1 METIKTLKLESP
13 IETILYN
20 ALCSLGIEPKL
31 QHKISFFRVDMAY
44 PDLKLAVECDGHK
57 YHTGEKN
64 WSKDK
69 YRQNRIEQLGWKFE
83 RFQGWLIKKYPI
95 ACAGKIAL
103 KYMPEKLNETNI
115 IRAKHYLEVMYLRTG
130 FTF

>member
-1 METIKTLKLESP
+1 MESIKTIKLESK
-13 IETILYN
+13 IESDLFN
-20 ALCSLGIEPKL
+20 ALCLLGIEPEL
-31 QHKISFFRVDMAY
+31 QYQISYFRVDMAY
-44 PDLKLAVECDGHK
+44 PELKLAVECDGHK

-69 YRQNRIEQLGWKFE
+69 YRQKRIEELGWKFE

-103 KYMPEKLNETNI
+103 KYMPEKLTKENKQKAE
-115 IRAKHYLEVMYLRTG
+115 HYLEVMYLRTG
-130 FTF
+130 F

>member
-20 ALCSLGIEPKL
+20 ALCSFGIEPEI
-31 QHKISFFRVDMAY
+31 QYKISYFRVDMAY
-44 PDLKLAVECDGHK
+44 PDLKIAIECDGFK
-57 YHTGEKN
+57 FHTGEIN

-69 YRQNRIEQLGWKFE
+69 YRQKRIEELGWKFE

-103 KYMPEKLNETNI
+103 KYMPKKLTETNKI
-115 IRAKHYLEVMYLRTG
+115 KARKYLEEMYIRTKVD
-130 FTF
+130 

>member
-1 METIKTLKLESP
+1 MESIKTIKLESK
-13 IETILYN
+13 IESDLFN
-20 ALCSLGIEPKL
+20 ALCLLGIEPEL
-31 QHKISFFRVDMAY
+31 QYPISYFRVDMAY
-44 PDLKLAVECDGHK
+44 PELKLAVECDGHK

-69 YRQNRIEQLGWKFE
+69 YRQKRIEELGWKFE

-103 KYMPEKLNETNI
+103 KYMPEKLTKENKQKAE
-115 IRAKHYLEVMYLRTG
+115 HYLEVMYLRTG
-130 FTF
+130 F